1 MYENVYQNK
10 TLYPE
15 LNNIEQLRLEHVNI
29 IKNELVTNICNE
41 EKKVKIYVK
50 MFLGVIFLCNFFQV
64 LEVGYQLSHLYQKQV
79 QLLELL
85 VYLLLNFLHKTVY
98 LLKYFQV

>member
-29 IKNELVTNICNE
+29 IKNELVAKICNE
-41 EKKVKIYVK
+41 EKKVKSYVK